1 MSPKSPYLPLTS
13 LPTPP
18 VLSPPRRPYLI
29 PGFYVTYI
37 CSSTGDVLSH
47 FVTDTYA
54 FCTTVVLSYRSHEP
68 CATVT
73 MDNNYGPIV
82 PKAL

>member
-1 MSPKSPYLPLTS
+1 MPPQKS
-13 LPTPP
+13 LPTLDIFTNPP

-37 CSSTGDVLSH
+37 CSFTGDVLSH

-54 FCTTVVLSYRSHEP
+54 FCTTFVLSYRSHEP

-73 MDNNYGPIV
+73 MDNNYGPMV